1 MSHDS
6 PSIPPADAGEPEPR
20 PERRRARPVP
30 CPLCRRDVPARD
42 LLDTALRLEPDVTLL
57 VAANAPGWQPTQGLC
72 ADCGR
77 RFSSALAYLRSHF
90 PRLVA
95 TGQAILPTAARLG
108 ASDRYR
114 GRGVTIAFLDSGF
127 YAHPDLVEPKDRI
140 VRYIDVTRSG
150 SRRADLLTP
159 DASSWHGMMTSVVAC
174 GNGRLSDGLYRGL
187 ASEARLVLV
196 KCGSARRI
204 AHDDIRRGLEW
215 VLRERKRYGIRVVNV
230 SCGGDYEASYLTD
243 GLSQAAEEAT
253 RNGILVCAAVGNL
266 GHAPRHP
273 VLPPASAPSVLT
285 VGGLDDKN
293 RLTPAGYDLY
303 HSSYG
308 PTVDGLQKP
317 EVIAP
322 GIWVAAPILPGTT
335 TAAQAALILRL
346 HGASDTELRPIIAS
360 HPAVDPDLDA
370 VAGLDTALL
379 REIIRA
385 KIKGHNLITASYK
398 HVDGTSFAAPIV
410 SSVAAQMLEANPALT
425 PQEAKSI
432 LVRTA
437 RRVPL
442 ADVDRQG
449 WGVVDPEAAVAAA
462 AEARPKPER
471 RRLPRL
477 AAALLG
483 RTRV

>member
-6 PSIPPADAGEPEPR
+6 PSIPPADSGEPEPR

-230 SCGGDYEASYLTD
+230 SCGGD
-243 GLSQAAEEAT
+243 
-253 RNGILVCAAVGNL
+253 
-266 GHAPRHP
+266 
-273 VLPPASAPSVLT
+273 
-285 VGGLDDKN
+285 
-293 RLTPAGYDLY
+293 
-303 HSSYG
+303 
-308 PTVDGLQKP
+308 
-317 EVIAP
+317 
-322 GIWVAAPILPGTT
+322 
-335 TAAQAALILRL
+335 
-346 HGASDTELRPIIAS
+346 
-360 HPAVDPDLDA
+360 
-370 VAGLDTALL
+370 
-379 REIIRA
+379 
-385 KIKGHNLITASYK
+385 
-398 HVDGTSFAAPIV
+398 
-410 SSVAAQMLEANPALT
+410 
-425 PQEAKSI
+425 
-432 LVRTA
+432 
-437 RRVPL
+437 
-442 ADVDRQG
+442 
-449 WGVVDPEAAVAAA
+449 
-462 AEARPKPER
+462 
-471 RRLPRL
+471 
-477 AAALLG
+477 
-483 RTRV
+483 

>member
-1 MSHDS
+1 MAHD
-6 PSIPPADAGEPEPR
+6 PHSIASRDEAEAESR
-20 PERRRARPVP
+20 PGRRGRAI
-30 CPLCRRDVPARD
+30 CPLCRRDVGSRE
-42 LLDTALRLEPDVTLL
+42 LVETTLRLEPHTSAL
-57 VAANAPGWQPTQGLC
+57 VAANAPGWQPSQGLC

-77 RFSSALAYLRSHF
+77 RFASALAYLRSHF
-90 PRLVA
+90 PRLLA
-95 TGQAILPTAARLG
+95 TGHAILPSTARLG
-108 ASDRYR
+108 ASEKFR

-140 VRYIDVTRSG
+140 LRYVDVTRAGAKRSE
-150 SRRADLLTP
+150 LLEP

-204 AHDDIRRGLEW
+204 AHEDIRRGLEW
-215 VLRERKRYGIRVVNV
+215 VVRQRKRYGIRIVNV
-230 SCGGDYEASYLTD
+230 SCGGDYEASYLSD

-293 RLTPAGYDLY
+293 RLTPAGYELY

-335 TAAQAALILRL
+335 TAAQAALTLRL
-346 HGASDTELRPIIAS
+346 HAAPDNELRPIIAS
-360 HPAVDPDLDA
+360 QPAVDPDLDA
-370 VAGLDTALL
+370 AAGLDIALL
-379 REIIRA
+379 RELIRA
-385 KIKGHNLITASYK
+385 KIKGHNLINAAYK

-425 PQEAKSI
+425 PQEAKLI
-432 LVRTA
+432 LIRTA
-437 RRVPL
+437 RRVPH

-462 AEARPKPER
+462 LEIRPRPER

-477 AAALLG
+477 AEALLG
-483 RTRV
+483 RHRG